1 MECRLGNIRFDVIS
15 ISLSHRLRIIRMKL
29 VCEFSTDGGREGKW
43 KVETSGTC
51 TWRFEDGEKYLP
63 EGGPEMGEM
72 S

>member
-1 MECRLGNIRFDVIS
+1 
-15 ISLSHRLRIIRMKL
+15 MKL